1 MVGFVLERGKMKASE
16 LNDMSLGTN
25 SYSEII
31 GGWFGF
37 DQNSRGFMLRTDDLI
52 YKSGE
57 EIKYCKNCGRRFIN
71 RKNG

>member
-31 GGWFGF
+31 GGGFGF

-52 YKSGE
+52 YK
-57 EIKYCKNCGRRFIN
+57 
-71 RKNG
+71 